1 MAKIAITPSIHK
13 ARHAAH
19 RDRSQK
25 PFWPLPPL
33 AAKISPVRIEKNGR
47 LEALIVSAEQFADLE
62 RRANAASP
70 KLTSAQF
77 AETYKEWIGAQQQH
91 MDEQGLWCDDIRTW

>member
-1 MAKIAITPSIHK
+1 MQLTATEAKNRFGHCL
-13 ARHAAH
+13 
-19 RDRSQK
+19 SQ
-25 PFWPLPPL
+25 
-33 AAKISPVRIEKNGR
+33 AKISPVRIEKNGR

-70 KLTSAQF
+70 KLTPAQF

-91 MDEQGLWCDDIRTW
+91 MDEHGLWCDDIRTW

>member
-1 MAKIAITPSIHK
+1 MQLTANEAKNRFGHCL
-13 ARHAAH
+13 
-19 RDRSQK
+19 SQ
-25 PFWPLPPL
+25 
-33 AAKISPVRIEKNGR
+33 AKISPVRIEKNGR

>member
-1 MAKIAITPSIHK
+1 MQLTATEAKNRFGHCL
-13 ARHAAH
+13 
-19 RDRSQK
+19 SQ
-25 PFWPLPPL
+25 
-33 AAKISPVRIEKNGR
+33 AKISPVRIEKNGR

>member
-1 MAKIAITPSIHK
+1 MQLTATEAKNRFGHCL
-13 ARHAAH
+13 
-19 RDRSQK
+19 SQ
-25 PFWPLPPL
+25 
-33 AAKISPVRIEKNGR
+33 AKISPVRIEKNGR

-77 AETYKEWIGAQQQH
+77 AATYKEWIGAQQQH

>member
-1 MAKIAITPSIHK
+1 MQLTATEAKNRFGHCL
-13 ARHAAH
+13 
-19 RDRSQK
+19 SQ
-25 PFWPLPPL
+25 
-33 AAKISPVRIEKNGR
+33 AKISPVRIEKNGR
-47 LEALIVSAEQFADLE
+47 LEALIVSAEQVADLE

>member
-1 MAKIAITPSIHK
+1 MHLTATEAKNRFGHCL
-13 ARHAAH
+13 
-19 RDRSQK
+19 SQ
-25 PFWPLPPL
+25 
-33 AAKISPVRIEKNGR
+33 AKISPVRIEKNGR

-70 KLTSAQF
+70 KLTPEQF

-91 MDEQGLWCDDIRTW
+91 MDEQGLWCDDIRIW